1 VTPDKQKLLIEY
13 ILSSPD
19 LFTIT
24 NNIVNPKYFDP
35 EFRNTIKFVK
45 QYYNQYRALPDS
57 DQLYG
62 EVGIDYKTHELTKD
76 KTEYCVY
83 EVESYCK
90 RKAIEFAI
98 LSSPDLMEKEDYGTI
113 EKNIRDAISTSI
125 HRSVGISF
133 FDDPEERL
141 AEAMSHA
148 PLSTGYDAL
157 DECLDGGFMRQEMQ
171 LFSANSGGGKS
182 LFMANLGL
190 NYAEIHK
197 LNVLFISL
205 ELPISMIY
213 KRYVSMLTGYPKS
226 EIETNIQEISIK
238 IRNAKKSH
246 GDIVIEKMPTNTTT
260 NEIRAFLKE
269 YEVKRNSTPD
279 VLIVDYLDC
288 MGSNEKISADN
299 VFQKDKA
306 VSEELTQLAK
316 DMNLILITAS
326 QQNRSGVDAKEL
338 NHTIIAGGASKINT
352 TDNYASVVL
361 RGADMFINILKT
373 RSSDGVGKVVQL
385 FLNRRSLRVTNPS
398 TNDIASNLSKP
409 TLSNNEIKAAQ
420 SDQRSRLMAQ
430 FGDF

>member
-1 VTPDKQKLLIEY
+1 MTPDKQKLLIEY
-13 ILSSPD
+13 LLSSPD

-24 NNIVNPKYFDP
+24 NNILNAKYFDP
-35 EFRNTIKFVK
+35 EFRNTVKFIK

-62 EVGIDYKTHELTKD
+62 EVGIIYNFHELTKD

-83 EVESYCK
+83 EVEKFCK
-90 RKAIEFAI
+90 NKAMEFAI
-98 LSSPDLMEKEDYGTI
+98 LASPELLEKGDYGAI
-113 EKNIRDAISTSI
+113 EKNITDAVTTSI

-133 FDDPEERL
+133 FDDPEDRL

-148 PLSTGYDAL
+148 PISTGYPQL
-157 DECLDGGFMRQEMQ
+157 DEALDGGFMRQEMQ

-190 NYAEIHK
+190 NFAEIHK

-213 KRYVSMLTGYPKS
+213 KRYVSMLTGYPKA
-226 EIETNIQEISIK
+226 EIEQNVKEISIAIK
-238 IRNAKKSH
+238 NAKANF
-246 GDIVIEKMPTNTTT
+246 GDIIIEKMPTNTTT
-260 NEIRAFLKE
+260 NDIRSFLKE
-269 YEVKRNSTPD
+269 YEVKRNSIPD

-299 VFQKDKA
+299 IFQKDKA

-361 RGADMFINILKT
+361 RGVDMFINILKT

-385 FLNRRSLRVTNPS
+385 FLNRRSLRVTNPTAGS
-398 TNDIASNLSKP
+398 VLNTTNTNVMSND
-409 TLSNNEIKAAQ
+409 EIKNAQ
-420 SDQRSRLMAQ
+420 SEQRSRLLAQ
-430 FGDF
+430 FGDL